1 MKILVIGGGGR
12 EHALAWKLAQSP
24 FVTRVIAT
32 PGNPGIAEV
41 ALCVPTAGN
50 TPADYLAVAEQQSV
64 DLTVVGPEGPLT
76 AGVVD
81 AFQAAGRKIF
91 GPTAAAAQLE
101 GSKVFAKDFFARH
114 GIPTARYATATT
126 LAEATQAIESFDAP
140 FVLKADGLAAGKGVL
155 IVPTKEEAAAA
166 AAQLL
171 DGSLVGDAGA
181 RLVIEEFL
189 VGEEVSYIAITDG
202 TTILPLKPAQDHKAI
217 FDGDQGPNTGGM
229 GAYVDDRILSPAQ
242 HQQIMAEILRP
253 TVDGMKAEGN
263 PFVGFLYAGLMMT
276 ASGPKI
282 LEYNVRMGDPETQPL
297 MMALRSDLADLLDRA
312 AEGRLAGTTL
322 QWSTDPT
329 LCVIL
334 AAAGYPGPARTGDP
348 ITGIRQAEAARAKV
362 FQAGTK
368 LIDGQLVT
376 AGGRVLAVTAAGPT
390 LPAAIEN
397 AYAAAAHVHFDGAQ
411 HRKDIGHKGLKR
423 W

>member
-24 FVTRVIAT
+24 FVTRVVAT

-41 ALCVPTAGN
+41 ALCVPTAGS
-50 TPADYLAVAEQQSV
+50 TPADYLAVAEQHSI
-64 DLTVVGPEGPLT
+64 DLTVVGPEVPLID
-76 AGVVD
+76 GVVD

-101 GSKVFAKDFFARH
+101 GSKVFAKDFFSRH
-114 GIPTARYATATT
+114 GIPTARYATAHS
-126 LAEATQAIESFDAP
+126 LDEAVQAIESFDAP

-155 IVPTKEEAAAA
+155 IVPTKEEATIA

-171 DGSLVGDAGA
+171 DGSLVGEAGA

-202 TTILPLKPAQDHKAI
+202 NTILPLRPAQDHKAI
-217 FDGDQGPNTGGM
+217 YDDDKGPNTGGM
-229 GAYVDDRILSPAQ
+229 GAYVDDRILTPDQ
-242 HQQIMAEILRP
+242 HDQIMAEILRP
-253 TVDGMKAEGN
+253 TVEGMKAEGT

-282 LEYNVRMGDPETQPL
+282 LEYNVRLGDPETQPL
-297 MMALRSDLADLLDRA
+297 MMALRSDLAEVLDRA
-312 AEGRLAGTTL
+312 AEGNLASTTL
-322 QWSTDPT
+322 EWSNETT
-329 LCVIL
+329 LSVIL
-334 AAAGYPGPARTGDP
+334 AAAGYPGPVRGGDA
-348 ITGIRQAEAARAKV
+348 ITGIREAESSGAKI

-368 LIDGQLVT
+368 LNARQLIT
-376 AGGRVLAVTAAGPT
+376 AGGRVLAVTASGPT
-390 LPAAIEN
+390 LPETIAK
-397 AYAAAAHVHFDGAQ
+397 AYAAAAHIHFEGMQ
-411 HRKDIGHKGLKR
+411 LRKDIGRKGLKR

>member
-32 PGNPGIAEV
+32 PGNPGIAEA
-41 ALCVPTAGN
+41 ALCVPTAGI

-64 DLTVVGPEGPLT
+64 DLTVVGPEVPLI

-81 AFQAAGRKIF
+81 VFQAAGRKIF

-114 GIPTARYATATT
+114 GIPTARYATVTT
-126 LAEATQAIESFDAP
+126 LAEAIQAIDSFDAP
-140 FVLKADGLAAGKGVL
+140 FVLKADGLAAGKGVV
-155 IVPTKEEAAAA
+155 IVPTKEEAATA

-171 DGSLVGDAGA
+171 DGSLVGEAGA
-181 RLVIEEFL
+181 RLVVEEFL

-202 TTILPLKPAQDHKAI
+202 TTILPLKPAQDHKAV
-217 FDGDQGPNTGGM
+217 FDGDTGPNTGGM
-229 GAYVDDRILSPAQ
+229 GAYVDDRILTTAQ
-242 HQQIMAEILRP
+242 HEQIMAEILRP
-253 TVDGMKAEGN
+253 TVDGMKAEGT
-263 PFVGFLYAGLMMT
+263 PFTGFLYAGLMMT
-276 ASGPKI
+276 ATGPKI
-282 LEYNVRMGDPETQPL
+282 LEYNVRLGDPETQPL
-297 MMALRSDLADLLDRA
+297 MMALRSDLADVLDRA
-312 AEGRLAGTTL
+312 AEGKLAGATL
-322 QWSTDPT
+322 KWCPETT

-334 AAAGYPGPARTGDP
+334 AAAGYPGPVRTGDA
-348 ITGIRQAEAARAKV
+348 ITGIREAEAAGAKV

-368 LIDGQLVT
+368 VANRQLVT
-376 AGGRVLAVTAAGPT
+376 AGGRVLAVTASGPT
-390 LPAAIEN
+390 LPAAIKN
-397 AYAAAAHVHFDGAQ
+397 AYEAASHIHFDGAH
-411 HRKDIGHKGLKR
+411 HRKDIGQKGLKR